1 MVDNHNIRRQ
11 HNLRHPILTVGV
23 GGMLPV
29 ASNHSSTSSD
39 DGGEDFIDHFPFYRR
54 DNNNILIGHDLDD
67 EAGVVVVNSSPTKKA
82 ISPTFVGNANK
93 PTTRRVPHIPLGR
106 PTPKSFAAVSIA
118 AANKKKQNST
128 IGHSVGTASTTA
140 AAATT
145 TGISIPPHPAAAA
158 AAANIGG
165 GPHNSMGH
173 SYNND
178 DKHYIYERFVKNHFV
193 MFDTAHA
200 EVRQGQKRSHWVW
213 FIFPTSPY
221 IVNGKERGSKMNRH
235 FALRSDDAVKSYLTY
250 SVHQHQQ
257 NSDIESTA
265 TNTDHCYYL
274 RDNYIKILT
283 ALVNQLQCGNKM
295 EFIFGDLD
303 CNKVISSIKLFRRVG
318 MEMIFQSDME
328 RRKFVAGGSTN
339 GNGNG
344 CSSSNHNIDH
354 GASYRELVT
363 LCNKVLELANV
374 PVNATNDFDNTNH
387 SKSSDSGVDSDGDS
401 KNKSKKRGLFRRW

>member
-1 MVDNHNIRRQ
+1 
-11 HNLRHPILTVGV
+11 
-23 GGMLPV
+23 MLPV

-39 DGGEDFIDHFPFYRR
+39 DAGEDFVDHFPFYRR
-54 DNNNILIGHDLDD
+54 DHSNIRIGHDSDD
-67 EAGVVVVNSSPTKKA
+67 EAGVVVVNSSPTKK
-82 ISPTFVGNANK
+82 ISSPTFVGNANK
-93 PTTRRVPHIPLGR
+93 PMTRRMPQIPLGR
-106 PTPKSFAAVSIA
+106 PTTKSFSAASIA
-118 AANKKKQNST
+118 AANKKKQNSS
-128 IGHSVGTASTTA
+128 IGHSVGATSATA
-140 AAATT
+140 AATSCSCSATT
-145 TGISIPPHPAAAA
+145 NTGIIIPSPVAAASAA

-165 GPHNSMGH
+165 DPRSGLGH
-173 SYNND
+173 THNND

-200 EVRQGQKRSHWVW
+200 EIRQGQKRSHWVW

-221 IVNGKERGSKMNRH
+221 IVNGKERGSKINRH

-250 SVHQHQQ
+250 SAHQYQM
-257 NSDIESTA
+257 NSDIESAA
-265 TNTDHCYYL
+265 TTTTDRCYYL

-318 MEMIFQSDME
+318 MEMIFQCDLE
-328 RRKFVAGGSTN
+328 RRKFVAGGSNN

-344 CSSSNHNIDH
+344 FNSSNHNIDQ
-354 GASYRELVT
+354 GASFRELVT
-363 LCNKVLELANV
+363 LCNKALELANV
-374 PVNATNDFDNTNH
+374 PVNATNVSDDTNH
-387 SKSSDSGVDSDGDS
+387 SKSSDSGVDSDSDN